1 MRIELELHDG
11 VIDELA
17 QSLAERVEACLTGQ
31 GGGRGYLDVQGA
43 AEYLSCP
50 RSRIYDLTSRR
61 QLPHYKL
68 GSRLLFS
75 KQEIDAWLDETKV
88 EAEPRQPLGY
98 RGVERSPAS
107 VPRRWSAPTTTR
119 GSLRALLKEE
129 AKPKKRER
137 AVPPPLAFDEK
148 ERETTARALG
158 MSRAE
163 FDRLTP
169 HEFERLWDE
178 RFARFERL
186 SEEQQTALFDWDPDL
201 EKLAEMPITEIEAL
215 AARLVP
221 VVSD

>member
-1 MRIELELHDG
+1 MELNDG
-11 VIDELA
+11 LIDDLA
-17 QSLAERVEACLTGQ
+17 QAIAERVEACLTGR
-31 GGGRGYLDVQGA
+31 GSGRGYLDVQGA

-75 KQEIDAWLDETKV
+75 KQGIDAWLDETKV
-88 EAEPRQPLGY
+88 EAEPRQPRGH
-98 RGVERSPAS
+98 RGVERLSTS
-107 VPRRWSAPTTTR
+107 VTGRRQAAPTTR

-129 AKPKKRER
+129 AKPEKPER
-137 AVPPPLAFDEK
+137 HLPPPLSFDEK
-148 ERETTARALG
+148 EKEMTARALG

-163 FDRLTP
+163 FDPLMP

-178 RFARFERL
+178 RFARFEAL
-186 SEEQQTALFDWDPDL
+186 SEEQQSALFDWDPDL
-201 EKLAEMPITEIEAL
+201 EKLAEMPISEIEAL

-221 VVSD
+221 GHSD